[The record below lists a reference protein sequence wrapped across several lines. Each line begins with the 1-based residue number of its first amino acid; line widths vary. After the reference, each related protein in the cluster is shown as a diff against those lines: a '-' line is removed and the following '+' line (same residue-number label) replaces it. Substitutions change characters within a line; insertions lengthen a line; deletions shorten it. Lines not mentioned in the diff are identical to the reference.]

1 MFISKHQR
9 TNQRPALRHVHMR
22 IESWQAYCV
31 LQVKKELPAVPL
43 TTLVYLNWNVCWHD
57 HFAVPKCLFLS
68 CHYTVYLRC
77 RPPAPFWSTHLKI
90 FSLSKYT
97 SHIQVLPST
106 LFYFFFSISC
116 NVVLLTDKPSQL
128 TVTWNT
134 VDNPKSSIVE
144 YGFHEESLNLSAT
157 GNILEFVDGGK
168 AKRKQYIHKIK
179 LANLSPGKK
188 YCNIWMFFKASVS

>member
-1 MFISKHQR
+1 MLVFKLPLYCLLTLSSACAFLINTLEDFQPQQIH
-9 TNQRPALRHVHMR
+9 
-22 IESWQAYCV
+22 IAYSGSSFY
-31 LQVKKELPAVPL
+31 A
-43 TTLVYLNWNVCWHD
+43 
-57 HFAVPKCLFLS
+57 FL
-68 CHYTVYLRC
+68 L
-77 RPPAPFWSTHLKI
+77 
-90 FSLSKYT
+90 
-97 SHIQVLPST
+97 
-106 LFYFFFSISC
+106 FFSISC

-188 YCNIWMFFKASVS
+188 YCNI